1 MSWTDQATNAL
12 KIAALKADLAL
23 LETSITAAATD
34 DIQTYRLSSGRQV
47 GRIPVAEKIQ
57 LHDFLN
63 AKLIEL
69 ENEESISN
77 DEGNTNL
84 YLPRFNR

>member
-1 MSWTDQATNAL
+1 MSWSDKATNAL
-12 KIAALKADLAL
+12 KIAAIKEDLAL

-69 ENEESISN
+69 ENEVSVAA
-77 DEGNTNL
+77 DEGNKNL
-84 YLPRFNR
+84 YKPRFS